1 MSAKDTVKTF
11 REIYDRAM
19 NHGDTK
25 LIYEMYSPSFA
36 CSNPDYSIDGY
47 DDIEASV
54 ERQRK
59 AFPDIDFGVQ
69 FISASDDGVA
79 VCWTMAGT
87 HTHELFGVPPSGRQ
101 VSMAG
106 ITVHELVDGKSI
118 GSYSCSDMVAQMQ
131 AALAEAESDGTVPAA
146 G

>member
-1 MSAKDTVKTF
+1 MSAEETVETF
-11 REIYDRAM
+11 HRIYDRAM
-19 NHGDTK
+19 NHGDTD

-36 CSNPDYSIDGY
+36 CKNPDYEVDGY

-59 AFPDIDFGVQ
+59 AFPDIEFGVE

-87 HTHELFGVPPSGRQ
+87 HTHELFGVPPSGRR

-106 ITVHELVDGKSI
+106 ITVHRLVDGKSV
-118 GSYSCSDMVAQMQ
+118 GSYSCSDMVDRMKD
-131 AALAEAESDGTVPAA
+131 ALAQAQSENTASA
-146 G
+146 